1 MDRPAGLGLSAALGT
16 AIKLQPVLILA
27 WAVLTSRGARAAAW
41 GGLALLALAVAALAL
56 AGLAGWLDYASLL
69 RQLSDPIQNE
79 RNVAPGAVLYRLGM
93 PLESARLVQLLSAVA
108 TLTLVV
114 VTAWRGTAVASY
126 MVAVVASQL
135 LWPVVWEH
143 YAMLLLLPVAYLL
156 SIGWRWAV
164 IIPLATA
171 TVLVAFTPPLIYP
184 VAFYA
189 TMLAIVAA
197 GWRPAM
203 VSRAAEPSFA

>member
-1 MDRPAGLGLSAALGT
+1 VGAALGT
-16 AIKLQPVLILA
+16 ALKLQPVLLLA
-27 WAVLTSRGARAAAW
+27 WAVLTARRRAAAW
-41 GGLALLALAVAALAL
+41 GGLALLALAIGAVVL
-56 AGLAGWLDYASLL
+56 AGLAAWTDYAALV
-69 RQLSDPIQNE
+69 RHLSDPLQNE
-79 RNVAPGAVLYRLGM
+79 RNVAPGAVLYRLGA
-93 PLESARLVQLLSAVA
+93 PLETAQLVQLLNAVA
-108 TLTLVV
+108 VLTLVV
-114 VTAWRGTAVASY
+114 VTAWRATAVASY

-143 YAMLLLLPVAYLL
+143 YGMLLLLPVAYLL
-156 SIGWRWAV
+156 SIGWRWAA

-184 VAFYA
+184 VAFYT

-197 GWRPAM
+197 GLRPAR